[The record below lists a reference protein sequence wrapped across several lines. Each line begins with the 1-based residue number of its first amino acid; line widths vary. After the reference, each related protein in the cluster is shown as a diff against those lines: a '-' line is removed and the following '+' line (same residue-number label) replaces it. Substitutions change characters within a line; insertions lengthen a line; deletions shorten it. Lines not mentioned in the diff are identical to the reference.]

1 MIPALYC
8 GIGRSGFTPTVKVEK
23 AHDADLHCVD
33 WNPHDVNFILTGSA
47 DNSVGI
53 FDRRNFTSGPVHIF
67 PGHSEAVLCV
77 QWSPDRAS
85 VFGSSAEDGV
95 LNIWDH
101 KLAASSLACARRG
114 WVNVGFDK
122 IECESCSANLKF
134 SALATWMSTR

>member
-101 KLAASSLACARRG
+101 KLLLDHHSLR
-114 WVNVGFDK
+114 VGHGK
-122 IECESCSANLKF
+122 GVIYYGGYQLSIP
-134 SALATWMSTR
+134 